1 MQKCDRLTIRQQ
13 QELQTII
20 NNTKSAGREIQRAQA
35 VLMLNSGTAIEAI
48 IALTNYSRRQIF
60 DLRKNY
66 LKKGIIV
73 IQDKKKGKPKELLT
87 KRQSAEIVKIVK
99 EKTPRDYNYDTD
111 YWTTG
116 IVGAVIESEYK
127 VKYRSKTS
135 IYLIFKQAKF
145 TYHKP
150 DRLYQAR
157 NEQEVEQWKK
167 EAKIKIKKALSE
179 KGTIVLTADEMS
191 LSTQTTIQ
199 KVWLPQG
206 EYPRIEVATKRDARS
221 IYGFLN
227 IRNGKEHSFKTKWQ
241 NMYITCDVLGQL
253 RKVYPTQKLFLIW
266 DKAPWHKGSKAL
278 QFIKE
283 DGNIETLDFPRAAPD
298 ENPQEHVWK
307 NGRSKISHNR
317 FIDDIDHAADEFVNY
332 LNSAT
337 FNYSFLGF
345 SAES

>member
-1 MQKCDRLTIRQQ
+1 MDKCEKLTTKQR
-13 QELQTII
+13 QELQTMV
-20 NNTKSAGREIQRAQA
+20 NKSKSSGREVRRAQSV
-35 VLMLNSGTAIEAI
+35 VLLNDQIAIKII

-66 LKKGIIV
+66 LKEGISAIE
-73 IQDKKKGKPKELLT
+73 DKKKGKPRELLT
-87 KRQSAEIVKIVK
+87 KKQLDNVVKIVK
-99 EKTPRDYNYDTD
+99 EKTPRNYDYQTD

-116 IVGAVIESEYK
+116 IVGALIEDEYK
-127 VKYRSKTS
+127 VRYKSKTS

-157 NEQEVEQWKK
+157 NEQEVQQWKK
-167 EAKIKIKKALSE
+167 EAEMKVKKALSQ
-179 KGTIVLTADEMS
+179 KNTVVLTADEMS

-206 EYPRIEVATKRDARS
+206 EYPKIEVATKRRAKS

-227 IRNGKEHSFKTKWQ
+227 VKNGKEHAFKTDWQ
-241 NMYITCDVLGQL
+241 NMYITYDVLGKL
-253 RKVYPTQKLFLIW
+253 RKAYPTQKLFLIW
-266 DKAPWHKGSKAL
+266 DKAPWHKGSRAQ
-278 QFIKE
+278 QFIKD

-307 NGRSKISHNR
+307 NGRSRVTHNR
-317 FIDDIDHAADEFVNY
+317 FIDDIDQATNEFVNY
-332 LNSAT
+332 LNHTT
-337 FNYSFLGF
+337 FHYSFLGV

>member
-1 MQKCDRLTIRQQ
+1 MQRCARLTNKQQ
-13 QELQTII
+13 QELQSII
-20 NNTKSAGREIQRAQA
+20 NNPKNSGREIQRAQA
-35 VLMLNSGTAIEAI
+35 VLLLNSATAIEAI
-48 IALTNYSRRQIF
+48 VALTNYSRKRIF

-87 KRQSAEIVKIVK
+87 KKQLAEIVKKIK
-99 EKTPRDYNYDTD
+99 EKTPKDFGYDSD

-116 IVGAVIESEYK
+116 IVGTVIESEYK
-127 VKYRSKTS
+127 VKYKSKTS

-150 DRLYQAR
+150 DRQYQAR
-157 NEQEVEQWKK
+157 NKQEVEKWKK
-167 EAKIKIKKALSE
+167 EAKIKVKKALTE
-179 KGTIVLTADEMS
+179 KNTIVLAADEMS

-206 EYPRIEVATKRDARS
+206 EYPQIEVATKRDARS

-227 IRNGKEHSFKTKWQ
+227 IKTGQENAFKTKWQ
-241 NMYITCDVLGQL
+241 NMHITYDVLGEL
-253 RKVYPTQKLFLIW
+253 RKVYPTEKLFIVW
-266 DKAPWHKGSKAL
+266 DKAPWHKGSKAQ

-283 DGNIETLDFPRAAPD
+283 DGKIETFDFPRAAPD

-307 NGRSKISHNR
+307 KGRSNITHNR
-317 FIDDIDHAADEFVNY
+317 FINDIDQATDEFVNY

-337 FNYSFLGF
+337 FNYSFLGI
-345 SAES
+345 